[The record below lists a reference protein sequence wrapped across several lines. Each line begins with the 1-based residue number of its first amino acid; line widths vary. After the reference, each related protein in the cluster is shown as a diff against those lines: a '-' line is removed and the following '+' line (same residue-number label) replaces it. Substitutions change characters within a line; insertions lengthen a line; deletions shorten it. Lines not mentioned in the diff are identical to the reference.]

1 MKIVWLLFAAC
12 SYSYALEFA
21 APMAQHQ
28 TSRSCSPRT
37 TRIGRVPRP
46 LQQSSERRCA
56 TKSKGYQSS
65 SRRIVLRATRSD
77 QGEDHTGVSHAS
89 LCPFSRKF
97 PRYQIDLTP
106 PAVATDTEEQGL
118 FAGASWPWQSAS
130 TRNQLE
136 AQAQKN
142 HPDAIVKVLW
152 EEKVDGV
159 AAVARLWRAAS
170 DLLLQWHDQTSG
182 SENDNTVVVVCAL
195 PNARHRVAR
204 QWVDLIEWLLS
215 LDTFG
220 AAQDVSVV
228 YNSVGKVPTVTMS
241 TKKRHASGSGPLPQ
255 SNASSHE
262 IVTARTKSWVKRI
275 LVELGICPFTKSVTM
290 SGQGLADVGV
300 PVGSIAYHTSWAS
313 SVTAAGV
320 CELMADTWEAI
331 DAMLKAG
338 PKGKSGVSSILL
350 SAPGFDENFALWS
363 GPVFALLESGVL
375 VAQAEKQIG
384 VVCFHPSYATPDGS
398 SFPGFGH
405 MHSVPRLEKW
415 LTAYRT
421 EQQTKVEIL
430 RQRESVGNSEVPR
443 RDLSTAVCPALS
455 TEEVA
460 AGGAWQRRTPHATIN
475 VLRADQL
482 EAAEGRRSSPQLYA
496 ENILKLVA
504 VVGSDKLQEELE
516 KERTLGG

>member
-12 SYSYALEFA
+12 SYSYAFQLA
-21 APMAQHQ
+21 APMAQHK
-28 TSRSCSPRT
+28 TLGPW
-37 TRIGRVPRP
+37 TRGIGRVPFP
-46 LQQSSERRCA
+46 PQQSSESRCA
-56 TKSKGYQSS
+56 KSKGYQSS
-65 SRRIVLRATRSD
+65 SRRIELRATRSD
-77 QGEDHTGVSHAS
+77 QGEDHTEVSHAS
-89 LCPFSRKF
+89 RCPFSRKF
-97 PRYQIDLTP
+97 PRYQIDLTS
-106 PAVATDTEEQGL
+106 PAVATDKKEQGL

-170 DLLLQWHDQTSG
+170 DLLLQRHDQTSES

-215 LDTFG
+215 LDTFN
-220 AAQDVSVV
+220 AAPDLSVV
-228 YNSVGKVPTVTMS
+228 YSLVGKVPTVTMS
-241 TKKRHASGSGPLPQ
+241 STKKRPTSGSGPLPP
-255 SNASSHE
+255 SNAPSHE
-262 IVTARTKSWVKRI
+262 VVTARTKSWVKRI

-331 DAMLKAG
+331 DGMLKAG

-350 SAPGFDENFALWS
+350 AAPGFDENFALWS

-375 VAQAEKQIG
+375 VAQAEKEIG

-421 EQQTKVEIL
+421 EQQNKVEIL
-430 RQRESVGNSEVPR
+430 RQRESVSNAKVLG
-443 RDLSTAVCPALS
+443 RDLSSAVCPALS

-482 EAAEGRRSSPQLYA
+482 EAAEGRRSSPKLYA

-504 VVGSDKLQEELE
+504 VVGSDKLQEQLD
-516 KERTLGG
+516 KERKLGG